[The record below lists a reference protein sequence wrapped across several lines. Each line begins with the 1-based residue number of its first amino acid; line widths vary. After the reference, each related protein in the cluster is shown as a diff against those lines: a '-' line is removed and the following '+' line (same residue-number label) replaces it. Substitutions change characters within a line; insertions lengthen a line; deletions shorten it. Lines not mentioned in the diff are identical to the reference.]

1 MGSKC
6 TSFVFF
12 EITPVSLLVWQFVHL
27 SFVKVFLHN
36 HLQKF
41 SNFAHDVRM
50 LSRKISSFFFWR
62 RSQYAGFKWAQNEVF
77 KFYENQ
83 LMEILYFGVFVF
95 SALNYLF
102 FLILCMKLRNRCQIL
117 LLSLTQLTFTCS
129 KSAIAT

>member
-12 EITPVSLLVWQFVHL
+12 EITPVGLLVWQYVHL

-36 HLQKF
+36 HSQKF

-50 LSRKISSFFFWR
+50 LSRKISSFFFEEDH
-62 RSQYAGFKWAQNEVF
+62 SMQVLNGPKNEVF
-77 KFYENQ
+77 KFCENQ
-83 LMEILYFGVFVF
+83 LMEILYFGIFVF
-95 SALNYLF
+95 SALNYLY

-117 LLSLTQLTFTCS
+117 LLSLTQRTFTCS